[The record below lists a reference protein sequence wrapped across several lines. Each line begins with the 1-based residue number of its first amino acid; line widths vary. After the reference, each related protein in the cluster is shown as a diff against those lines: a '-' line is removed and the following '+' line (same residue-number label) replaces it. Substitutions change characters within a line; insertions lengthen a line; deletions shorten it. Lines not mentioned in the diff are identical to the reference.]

1 MKFLKTA
8 AITFALFSLIAPVA
22 EAQNGDVAETSTVTT
37 TIDFTIQPLVYLVGV
52 NTDLASANDE
62 ITSADAVTD
71 PGLGTTVFGYSDGVC
86 VYTNSVGNIY
96 NVTLTGAHAGAG
108 GTGFFVAKVGATGN
122 TIDYRAYWDD
132 TDAGIS
138 EQTATSGTQMASD
151 FVGTGD
157 PACPSNNATV
167 RVEFDR
173 TDLLSVPTGN
183 YVGTLQI
190 TVAPA
195 T

>member
-1 MKFLKTA
+1 MKLVRLVGASLAFVALSVTTA
-8 AITFALFSLIAPVA
+8 T
-22 EAQNGDVAETSTVTT
+22 AQDGDVAETSTVTT
-37 TIDFTIQPLVYLVGV
+37 TIDFTINPLVYLVGV

-71 PGLGTTVFGYSDGVC
+71 PGLGTTVFGYSDDVC

-96 NVTLTGAHAGAG
+96 NVTLTGAASGGHTAFVVSKAGA
-108 GTGFFVAKVGATGN
+108 TTN
-122 TIDYRAYWDD
+122 TIAYRAYWNDA
-132 TDAGIS
+132 DAGIS
-138 EQTATSGTQMASD
+138 EQQATHNTQLSSD

-157 PACPSNNATV
+157 PACPSNNATI

-173 TDLLSVPTGN
+173 TALLEKPTGN
-183 YVGTLQI
+183 YIGTLQI
-190 TVAPA
+190 VVAPA